1 MRAWGKPAGV
11 VVALLAGVFL
21 LHLVLWRSFEG
32 FVTRIDHCPELFC
45 DFVHHYYP
53 TGKQVLQN
61 AEPAF
66 GYYYSPSFALVLSFV
81 HRLTPPAALVVWG
94 VMQSAAV
101 ALLALLAVLWLRRA
115 GAAPLW
121 QYAAIALTLT
131 SFPVLNNFK
140 WGQVSVLL
148 VVLLLGGAYLLERAR
163 GAWAALLL
171 AAAIS
176 IKFYP
181 VAILGWLVEQGQ
193 VVTLLLTLGGVALLL
208 LGVPFL
214 LLGVSR
220 TFGFYR
226 GVQRGLAEATGWVAT
241 DYNSQYFPH
250 VTCRYLGRRPK
261 HLIRLFAQIGA
272 LAVLVYVGLVWWRG
286 RPAREEQAGRDPER
300 LSPYFLVQPFLLPTS
315 WPHTLAYLPFV
326 QLGELWLSRQARS
339 RGWRVALAALIGL
352 SVVLSNVV
360 FFRLFPDRLVYNRWG
375 MLFFANAILVLTSL
389 IVRFVPLRT
398 AGRQEGT

>member
-1 MRAWGKPAGV
+1 MRAWGKPVGV
-11 VVALLAGVFL
+11 VVALLVGVFL
-21 LHLVLWRSFEG
+21 LHLVLWRSFDG

-53 TGKQVLQN
+53 TGKQVLEK

-81 HRLTPPAALVVWG
+81 HRLTPPAALAVWG
-94 VMQSAAV
+94 AMQCAAV
-101 ALLALLAVLWLRRA
+101 ALLALLAALWLRRA
-115 GAAPLW
+115 GAAPRW
-121 QYAAIALTLT
+121 QYAAVALTLT
-131 SFPVLNNFK
+131 SFPVLNSFK
-140 WGQVSVLL
+140 WGQVSVPL

-163 GAWAALLL
+163 GAWAALLV

-181 VAILGWLVEQGQ
+181 AVFFGWLLEQGRIA
-193 VVTLLLTLGGVALLL
+193 TLLFALGGVALLL

-226 GVQRGLAEATGWVAT
+226 AVQHGLAEATGWVAT
-241 DYNSQYFPH
+241 DYNSQFFPH
-250 VTCRYLGRRPK
+250 VTCRFLGRRPG
-261 HLIRLFAQIGA
+261 HLLRLFAQLGA
-272 LAVLVYVGLVWWRG
+272 GAVLVYVGLVWWRG
-286 RPAREEQAGRDPER
+286 RRAPEDGARDPER

-326 QLGELWLSRQARS
+326 QLGELWRSRRARS
-339 RGWRVALAALIGL
+339 RSWRVTLAALVGL
-352 SVVLSNVV
+352 SVLLSNVV

-375 MLFFANAILVLTSL
+375 MLLFSNAILIVTSL
-389 IVRFVPLRT
+389 LIRFVP
-398 AGRQEGT
+398 QEGT